1 MCLQKILGAN
11 GWDLPPAPSGQK
23 KKRWKSSEITSS
35 SHHLADQQ
43 THQMIAC
50 SVELDVPTCVVE
62 SEIYFLLFSILNWS
76 HHLWTAITWPIGKKS
91 HFGNLAG
98 EGVLPAKES
107 TIYCRGGISLYFYN
121 GNGIKT
127 SKNKKESDNFQMIC
141 YCSNLNCMLPLKVHS
156 LLSWIMSLNWEAHPK
171 IYWFST

>member
-1 MCLQKILGAN
+1 MRFASSTQWTKEEEMEVIRNHIFLSSLGRSANTPNDCVFCGIGCSNMCSRIRDIFSTIFNTELK
-11 GWDLPPAPSGQK
+11 PS
-23 KKRWKSSEITSS
+23 SLNC
-35 SHHLADQQ
+35 HHM
-43 THQMIAC
+43 T
-50 SVELDVPTCVVE
+50 
-62 SEIYFLLFSILNWS
+62 NR
-76 HHLWTAITWPIGKKS
+76 KKS

-156 LLSWIMSLNWEAHPK
+156 LLS
-171 IYWFST
+171 